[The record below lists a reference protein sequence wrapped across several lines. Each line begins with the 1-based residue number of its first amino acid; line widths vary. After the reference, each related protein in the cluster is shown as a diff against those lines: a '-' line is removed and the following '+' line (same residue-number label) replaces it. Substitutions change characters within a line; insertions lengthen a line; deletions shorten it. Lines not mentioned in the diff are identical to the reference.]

1 MANEFI
7 RLMPADSLVD
17 DRSDQTI
24 GGIKSFSNLTKFL
37 SPEGVYLDRIHSLD
51 SKTILDK
58 TATQL
63 SVGHSELDLVLN
75 SKSKPTWNQSDLALV
90 SDIPTKIS
98 QLTDDS
104 KFLRYTQQSLTDNEK
119 SIVRANIGAG
129 TSNLT
134 VNDVKTVKV
143 DSAVNADSAGKV
155 GHQLSILSGDTST
168 IVFDGS
174 ADRKVDFSTNDFSL
188 ESVDGKVNISL
199 LDKGYATVT
208 QVNAKY
214 TKPEN
219 GIPLN
224 DLAQSVRASLSKADT
239 ALQANAL
246 DNYALKSYVDG
257 KIPTKTSQLTNDSS
271 FLQFIAQSLTDT
283 QKQQARTN
291 IGAGT
296 SNLTTNDVKLV
307 KVDNAVNADSATS
320 AGKALSADKAKNADN
335 AVNAEKA
342 LNADHATSADSA
354 VSADHATSADS
365 ATTATRATN
374 ADKALSAD
382 SAGKVINKFYVHD
395 EDKSTSIA
403 FDGSGDKNL
412 YFKNDFLI
420 EKDSTSYHVQLK
432 DSGVVAGTYN
442 SVTIDSKGRVTSG
455 TNQPYGGYTKPSGGI
470 PKSDL
475 ASSVQTSL
483 GLADTAVQPGDLPP
497 RITSIDGLGGGTL
510 TGDLS
515 LPSQIIFTN
524 TTNPFIKMTTGGID
538 FYFQS
543 TSGQFGL
550 GPTWNKATHWDSN
563 GNVTF
568 PVVPKVGDSLL
579 ALKSDIPSA
588 VTESTVSGWGF
599 TKNKG
604 TVTKIKVNSDEKSP
618 DGSGLV
624 DLGNLLTSSD
634 ISGLMPKSGG
644 TFNGAIS
651 ITGKDTNGYSVKS
664 DGIVKASKLQLSS
677 LDAMTSA
684 SSLIVVADSNGYLKS
699 RTPAQILS
707 DISAVPTSRKVNGKS
722 LSSDITLSAADVKAL
737 PDTTTIPTVYD
748 SKITIKMNGT
758 EAGSFTLNQST
769 NKEIGITFTA
779 PDVTKHSATNISNTD
794 LNTLNTE
801 SSVGWYYAGG
811 SNSCANKPSGV
822 DAFGLEV
829 GRSAAGWF
837 YQILTASN
845 NSTNKRYIRT
855 GSSSGWSSW
864 DQEVYKADLNNYATV
879 AQVNAKY
886 TKPENGIPKSHLDSS
901 VQTSLGL
908 ADTAVQPDQ
917 IPVKKVNG
925 KTGEVTLSYSDVG
938 AEKAFT
944 KNTAFNKNFGTV
956 ADTVCQGNDSR
967 LSNARPATKFSSN
980 RTLSLTG
987 DVTGTVTSDFSGNV
1001 SIATTLVGKSNFALK
1016 SDIPTFTVNGDT
1028 LYITT

>member
-37 SPEGVYLDRIHSLD
+37 NPEGVYLDRIHSLD

-75 SKSKPTWNQSDLALV
+75 SKSKPTWNQSALALV

-98 QLTDDS
+98 QLNDDS
-104 KFLRYTQQSLTDNEK
+104 KFLRYTQQSLTDDEK
-119 SIVRANIGAG
+119 SVVRANIGAG

-143 DSAVNADSAGKV
+143 DRAVNADSAGKV
-155 GHQLSILSGDTST
+155 GHQLSILSGGTST

-174 ADRKVDFSTNDFSL
+174 ADRKVDFSTTDFSL

-320 AGKALSADKAKNADN
+320 ASKALSADKAKNADN

-374 ADKALSAD
+374 ADHATSAD

-412 YFKNDFLI
+412 YFKSDFLI

-475 ASSVQTSL
+475 AQSVQDSLNKADSALQASSLTGYAKETYVTGLTDPLGNRISSVEGKIPTAASSSNQ
-483 GLADTAVQPGDLPP
+483 LADKAFVNSTVNSLSAFY
-497 RITSIDGLGGGTL
+497 ITSDANRNAFATKAKL
-510 TGDLS
+510 LS
-515 LPSQIIFTN
+515 GPYFYQGKSYTP
-524 TTNPFIKMTTGGID
+524 TTNDYAIVLEDESQPADALGKYPTTRYLYDG
-538 FYFQS
+538 
-543 TSGQFGL
+543 
-550 GPTWNKATHWDSN
+550 K
-563 GNVTF
+563 
-568 PVVPKVGDSLL
+568 
-579 ALKSDIPSA
+579 
-588 VTESTVSGWGF
+588 GWGF
-599 TKNKG
+599 
-604 TVTKIKVNSDEKSP
+604 
-618 DGSGLV
+618 
-624 DLGNLLTSSD
+624 
-634 ISGLMPKSGG
+634 
-644 TFNGAIS
+644 
-651 ITGKDTNGYSVKS
+651 
-664 DGIVKASKLQLSS
+664 
-677 LDAMTSA
+677 
-684 SSLIVVADSNGYLKS
+684 
-699 RTPAQILS
+699 QI
-707 DISAVPTSRKVNGKS
+707 
-722 LSSDITLSAADVKAL
+722 
-737 PDTTTIPTVYD
+737 
-748 SKITIKMNGT
+748 
-758 EAGSFTLNQST
+758 
-769 NKEIGITFTA
+769 
-779 PDVTKHSATNISNTD
+779 
-794 LNTLNTE
+794 
-801 SSVGWYYAGG
+801 
-811 SNSCANKPSGV
+811 
-822 DAFGLEV
+822 
-829 GRSAAGWF
+829 GRAH
-837 YQILTASN
+837 
-845 NSTNKRYIRT
+845 
-855 GSSSGWSSW
+855 
-864 DQEVYKADLNNYATV
+864 V
-879 AQVNAKY
+879 
-886 TKPENGIPKSHLDSS
+886 
-901 VQTSLGL
+901 
-908 ADTAVQPDQ
+908 
-917 IPVKKVNG
+917 
-925 KTGEVTLSYSDVG
+925 
-938 AEKAFT
+938 
-944 KNTAFNKNFGTV
+944 
-956 ADTVCQGNDSR
+956 
-967 LSNARPATKFSSN
+967 
-980 RTLSLTG
+980 
-987 DVTGTVTSDFSGNV
+987 
-1001 SIATTLVGKSNFALK
+1001 
-1016 SDIPTFTVNGDT
+1016 
-1028 LYITT
+1028 